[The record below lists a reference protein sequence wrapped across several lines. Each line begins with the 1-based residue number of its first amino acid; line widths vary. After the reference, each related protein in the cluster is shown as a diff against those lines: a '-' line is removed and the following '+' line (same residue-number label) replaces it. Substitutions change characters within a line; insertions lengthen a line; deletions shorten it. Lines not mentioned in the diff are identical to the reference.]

1 MSIYDRVPLDIDA
14 LDRLFDIRDK
24 AIDVKKE
31 LVDFQSNDASK
42 MNTRNEGLKSIAT
55 VMKMVDYVFNYRFC
69 YVGFETDLVKIRT
82 CLSDAEY
89 YLSFL
94 VKRREDAK
102 NE

>member
-24 AIDVKKE
+24 ALDVKKDLTDYTSE
-31 LVDFQSNDASK
+31 DASK
-42 MNTRNEGLKSIAT
+42 MNTRNEGLKSIST

-69 YVGFETDLVKIRT
+69 YVGFETDLVKIQT

-94 VKRREDAK
+94 YR
-102 NE
+102 